1 MIDPTNLEFQRE
13 VLLAW
18 AFNLTAAAVNEKEE
32 AKKAREASDKWRIN
46 TARLC
51 HRVQDVLDYLEED
64 GDTAKTKVKET
75 KQWLRAII
83 DEWDDGVK

>member
-46 TARLC
+46 TARLR